1 MTCEKSA
8 NGRSAG
14 NNAASRVDPNGRSG
28 RLADLWLRGGMSRR
42 GDTVSQLEAD
52 SPRPFGIYGPISA
65 ISQIGGSVR
74 HAAL

>member
-42 GDTVSQLEAD
+42 GDTGSQLEAD
-52 SPRPFGIYGPISA
+52 SPSSPSHLGRYSRFRKSVDPFGTP
-65 ISQIGGSVR
+65 R
-74 HAAL
+74 

>member
-8 NGRSAG
+8 NGGSAG
-14 NNAASRVDPNGRSG
+14 NNAASGVDPNDGSG
-28 RLADLWLRGGMSRR
+28 RLTDLWLRGGMSRC

-52 SPRPFGIYGPISA
+52 SPASPWHFRPIFA
-65 ISQIGGSVR
+65 ISQIGGSDR